1 MSDITIRDLDTSN
14 YPNVQATAVR
24 GSDQASVDVSG
35 TYVIVGADADA
46 KQQDL
51 GVKLLKRA
59 ITSFADFDAQAA
71 RNAAFYSNR
80 DDLKGLEDKSIVSPA
95 TPTDPTVSISATA
108 TLVKVTGATDT
119 VTQSLTIGLTDQDGR
134 LVHNQNLIEGS
145 DGFATQSYSISL
157 KKADHIGLDTAT
169 KLTAIVTAT
178 NEIGVAS
185 NAVSE
190 TWES

>member
-80 DDLKGLEDKSIVSPA
+80 D
-95 TPTDPTVSISATA
+95 
-108 TLVKVTGATDT
+108 
-119 VTQSLTIGLTDQDGR
+119 
-134 LVHNQNLIEGS
+134 
-145 DGFATQSYSISL
+145 
-157 KKADHIGLDTAT
+157 
-169 KLTAIVTAT
+169 
-178 NEIGVAS
+178 
-185 NAVSE
+185 
-190 TWES
+190 

>member
-1 MSDITIRDLDTSN
+1 MSDITITGLDTSN

-35 TYVIVGADADA
+35 NYVIAGADADA
-46 KQQDL
+46 KQKDL
-51 GVKLLKRA
+51 EVKLLKRA
-59 ITSFADFDAQAA
+59 ITAFSDFDEQAA

-95 TPTDPTVSISATA
+95 TPNDPTVSISATS
-108 TLVKVTGATDT
+108 TLVKVTGSTDT
-119 VTQSLTIGLTDQDGR
+119 ATQSLVIGLANQDGA
-134 LVHNQNLIEGS
+134 LVHTQNLTEGS
-145 DGFATQSYSISL
+145 EGFATQSYSISL
-157 KKADHIGLDTAT
+157 KKADVAGLDTAT
-169 KLTAIVTAT
+169 KLTATVTAS

-185 NAVSE
+185 NAVSK